1 MQQIQAI
8 LSQIYYA
15 LEVYGLEGTNTV
27 ADKREDIRNIAI
39 IAHVDHG
46 KTTLVDGMLRQSG
59 IFRANEQVQERVM
72 DSNDLERERGI
83 TILAKNTAVNYKGLK
98 INIVD
103 TPGHADFGGEVERV
117 LKMVDGVVLLV
128 DAFEGPMP
136 QTRFVLRK
144 ALQLDLKPIV
154 VVNKIDRPE
163 ARPEEVIYEV
173 LELFIELGAD
183 DDQLEFPV
191 VYASSRDGY
200 AVMDL
205 NDERKDLEPLIWT
218 IIDYVP
224 APVGEMDR
232 PLQLLVSNIDYDEY
246 VGRIAIGRIDR
257 GSMRTGQQAVICRR
271 DGTVYQS
278 KVSKLYKFEGLRR
291 AESERAELGDIV
303 AVSGFGE
310 INIGET
316 ICDVEAPEPLP
327 FVNIDEPTLSMT
339 FSVNNSPFAGRE
351 GTYVTSRHLRDRLF
365 KELETNVS
373 LRVEEAETADSFK
386 VSGRGELHLSILIE
400 TMRRQGYEFQVSKP
414 KVIMK
419 DVDGVDYEPI
429 ELLMID
435 VPEEF
440 MGVVME
446 KLGSRKA
453 EMVNMHSA
461 AEGYMRLEFKI
472 PARGLIGYRS
482 EFLTDTKGNGIM
494 NHIFNGHEPYKG
506 EISSRQRGSLVAW
519 EDGEAVTYGL
529 YNAQERGNLFITPGT
544 RVYEGMIVGEN
555 ARNEDIVVNV
565 CKRKHVTNMRASG
578 SDDALR
584 LTPPRVLSLEQALE
598 FITEDE
604 LVEITPKNIRLR
616 KRILDT
622 EQRAKSR
629 SKA

>member
-1 MQQIQAI
+1 MY
-8 LSQIYYA
+8 SGDT
-15 LEVYGLEGTNTV
+15 GLKGTDNV
-27 ADKREDIRNIAI
+27 AEKRENIRNIAI

-59 IFRANEQVQERVM
+59 IFRENEQVQERVM

-83 TILAKNTAVNYKGLK
+83 TILAKNTSVRYKDIK

-117 LKMVDGVVLLV
+117 LKMVDGVLLLV

-144 ALQLDLKPIV
+144 ALQLNLKPIV

-163 ARPEEVIYEV
+163 ARPGEVVDEV
-173 LELFIELGAD
+173 LDLFIELGAD

-191 VYASSRDGY
+191 VYASSRAGY
-200 AVMDL
+200 AVLDTD
-205 NDERKDLEPLIWT
+205 DEKRDLEPLFKT
-218 IIDYVP
+218 IISHVP
-224 APVGEMDR
+224 APAGEEDG
-232 PLQLLVSNIDYDEY
+232 PLQILVSNVDYDDY

-257 GSMRTGQQAVICRR
+257 GRISTGQQAAVCKK
-271 DGTVYQS
+271 DGTVYRS
-278 KVSKLYKFEGLRR
+278 KISRMCVFEGLKRTECED
-291 AESERAELGDIV
+291 AGAGDIV
-303 AVSGFGE
+303 AVSGISD

-316 ICDVEAPEPLP
+316 ICDAEVPEPLP
-327 FVNIDEPTLSMT
+327 FVDIDEPTVSMT
-339 FSVNNSPFAGRE
+339 FSVNDSPFAGKE

-365 KELETNVS
+365 RELETNVS
-373 LRVEEAETADSFK
+373 LRVEETGSPDSFI

-419 DVDGVDYEPI
+419 EIDGAACEPM

-435 VPEEF
+435 VPEEY
-440 MGVVME
+440 MGTVME

-453 EMVNMHSA
+453 ELVDMRSA

-494 NHIFNGHEPYKG
+494 NHIFHGYEPYRG
-506 EISSRQRGSLVAW
+506 EITHRQRGSLVAW
-519 EDGEAVTYGL
+519 EAGEAVTYGL
-529 YNAQERGNLFITPGT
+529 YNAQERGALFIAPGT
-544 RVYEGMIVGEN
+544 LVYEGMIVGEN
-555 ARNEDIVVNV
+555 SRNEDIVVNV
-565 CKRKHVTNMRASG
+565 CKKKHVTNMRASG
-578 SDDALR
+578 SDEALR
-584 LTPPRVLSLEQALE
+584 LTPPRILSLEQALE
-598 FITEDE
+598 FISDDE
-604 LVEITPKNIRLR
+604 LVEVTPKNIRLR

-622 EQRAKSR
+622 EQRAKARSR
-629 SKA
+629 L

>member
-1 MQQIQAI
+1 
-8 LSQIYYA
+8 
-15 LEVYGLEGTNTV
+15 V
-27 ADKREDIRNIAI
+27 ADKKEEIRNIAI

-59 IFRANEQVQERVM
+59 IFRDNEQVQERVM

-83 TILAKNTAVNYKGLK
+83 TILAKNTSVRYKGTK

-117 LKMVDGVVLLV
+117 LKMVDGVLLLV

-144 ALQLDLKPIV
+144 ALQLNLKPIV
-154 VVNKIDRPE
+154 IVNKIDRPE
-163 ARPEEVIYEV
+163 ARPAEVIDEV
-173 LELFIELGAD
+173 LDLFIELGAD

-191 VYASSRDGY
+191 VYASSREGY
-200 AVMDL
+200 AVMRL
-205 NDERKDLEPLIWT
+205 EDEKKDLEPLFKT
-218 IIDYVP
+218 IIEYVP
-224 APVGEMDR
+224 APSGEGDK
-232 PLQLLVSNIDYDEY
+232 PLQLLVSNIDYDDY

-257 GSMRTGQQAVICRR
+257 GSIKTGQQTVICKK
-271 DGTVYQS
+271 DGSTYQAKAS
-278 KVSKLYKFEGLRR
+278 RIYKFEGLRR
-291 AESERAELGDIV
+291 VECEEAGLGDIV
-303 AVSGFGE
+303 AVSGIGD

-339 FSVNNSPFAGRE
+339 FGVNNSPFAGRE

-373 LRVEEAETADSFK
+373 LRVEETESPDSFK

-400 TMRRQGYEFQVSKP
+400 TMRRQGFEFQVSKP

-419 DVDGVDYEPI
+419 EIDGVEYEPI
-429 ELLMID
+429 ELLMIA
-435 VPEEF
+435 VPEDF

-446 KLGSRKA
+446 KLGTRKA

-494 NHIFNGHEPYKG
+494 NHIFYGHEPYKG
-506 EISSRQRGSLVAW
+506 DISSRQRGSLVAW

-544 RVYEGMIVGEN
+544 KVYEGMIVGEN

-565 CKRKHVTNMRASG
+565 CKKKHVTNMRASG
-578 SDDALR
+578 SDEALR
-584 LTPPRVLSLEQALE
+584 LTPPRILSLEQALE
-598 FITEDE
+598 FISDDE
-604 LVEITPKNIRLR
+604 LVEVTPKNIRLR

-622 EQRAKSR
+622 EQRAKAR
-629 SKA
+629 SKL

>member
-1 MQQIQAI
+1 M
-8 LSQIYYA
+8 
-15 LEVYGLEGTNTV
+15 EVKLV
-27 ADKREDIRNIAI
+27 ASVLAATGKGIIVEKLREDIRNIAI

-59 IFRANEQVQERVM
+59 IFRENEQVQERVM

-83 TILAKNTAVNYKGLK
+83 TILAKNTAVNYKGIK

-117 LKMVDGVVLLV
+117 LKMVDSVLLLV

-154 VVNKIDRPE
+154 VVNKIDRAE
-163 ARPEEVIYEV
+163 ARPIEVVDQV
-173 LELFIELGAD
+173 LDLFIELGAD

-191 VYASSRDGY
+191 VFASSREGY
-200 AVMDL
+200 AVYNID
-205 NDERKDLEPLIWT
+205 DEKKDLEPLLTT
-218 IIDYVP
+218 IIDKVP
-224 APVGEMDR
+224 RPKGDFDK
-232 PLQLLVSNIDYDEY
+232 PLQLLVSNIDYDDY

-257 GSMRTGQQAVICRR
+257 GMVKYGQQAIVCKKEGSIVSGRI
-271 DGTVYQS
+271 
-278 KVSKLYKFEGLRR
+278 SKLYKFVGLKRVE
-291 AESERAELGDIV
+291 AEDAMLGDIV
-303 AVSGFGE
+303 AVSGLGD

-316 ICDVEAPEPLP
+316 ICDVDKPDPLP
-327 FVNIDEPTLSMT
+327 FVNIDEPTITMT
-339 FSVNNSPFAGRE
+339 FSVNNSPLAGRE

-373 LRVEEAETADSFK
+373 LRIEETESPDSFK

-414 KVIMK
+414 KVITK
-419 DVDGVDYEPI
+419 EIDGVVFEPI

-435 VPEEF
+435 VPEDF

-446 KLGSRKA
+446 KLGTRKA
-453 EMVNMHSA
+453 EMTNMHSA
-461 AEGYMRLEFKI
+461 TEGYMRLEFKI

-494 NHIFNGHEPYKG
+494 NHIFHGHEPFKG
-506 EISSRQRGSLVAW
+506 EITSRQRGALVAW
-519 EDGEAVTYGL
+519 EDGDAITYGL
-529 YNAQERGNLFITPGT
+529 YNAQERGTLFIGPGIKI
-544 RVYEGMIVGEN
+544 YEGMIVGEN
-555 ARNEDIVVNV
+555 ARNEDITVNV
-565 CKRKHVTNMRASG
+565 CKKKHVTNMRASG
-578 SDDALR
+578 TDEALR

-598 FITEDE
+598 FISDDE

-622 EQRAKSR
+622 EQRAKFK
-629 SKA
+629 SKQ

>member
-1 MQQIQAI
+1 M
-8 LSQIYYA
+8 
-15 LEVYGLEGTNTV
+15 
-27 ADKREDIRNIAI
+27 ADKKEEIRNIAI

-59 IFRANEQVQERVM
+59 IFRDNEQVQERVM

-83 TILAKNTAVNYKGLK
+83 TILAKNTSVRYKGTK

-117 LKMVDGVVLLV
+117 LKMVDGVLLLV

-144 ALQLDLKPIV
+144 ALQLNLKPIV
-154 VVNKIDRPE
+154 IVNKIDRPE
-163 ARPEEVIYEV
+163 ARPAEVIDEV
-173 LELFIELGAD
+173 LDLFIELGAD

-191 VYASSRDGY
+191 VYASSREGY
-200 AVMDL
+200 AVMRL
-205 NDERKDLEPLIWT
+205 EDEKKDLEPLFKT
-218 IIDYVP
+218 IIEYVP
-224 APVGEMDR
+224 APSGEGDK
-232 PLQLLVSNIDYDEY
+232 PLQLLVSNIDYDDY

-257 GSMRTGQQAVICRR
+257 GSIKTGQQTVICKK
-271 DGTVYQS
+271 DGSTYQAKAS
-278 KVSKLYKFEGLRR
+278 RIYKFEGLRR
-291 AESERAELGDIV
+291 VECEEAGLGDIV
-303 AVSGFGE
+303 AVSGIGD

-339 FSVNNSPFAGRE
+339 FGVNNSPFAGRE

-373 LRVEEAETADSFK
+373 LRVEETESPDSFK

-400 TMRRQGYEFQVSKP
+400 TMRRQGFEFQVSKP

-419 DVDGVDYEPI
+419 EIDGVEYEPI

-435 VPEEF
+435 VPEDF

-446 KLGSRKA
+446 KLGTRKA

-494 NHIFNGHEPYKG
+494 NHIFYGHEPYKG
-506 EISSRQRGSLVAW
+506 DISSRQRGSLVAW

-544 RVYEGMIVGEN
+544 KVYEGMIVGEN

-565 CKRKHVTNMRASG
+565 CKKKHVTNMRASG
-578 SDDALR
+578 SDEALR
-584 LTPPRVLSLEQALE
+584 LTPPRILSLEQALE
-598 FITEDE
+598 FISDDE
-604 LVEITPKNIRLR
+604 LVEVTPKNIRLR

-622 EQRAKSR
+622 EQRAKAR
-629 SKA
+629 SKL